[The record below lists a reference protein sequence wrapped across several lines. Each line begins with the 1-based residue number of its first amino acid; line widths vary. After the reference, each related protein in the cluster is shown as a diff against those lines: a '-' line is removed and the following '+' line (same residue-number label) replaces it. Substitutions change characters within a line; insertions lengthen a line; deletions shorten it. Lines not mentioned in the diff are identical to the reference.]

1 MLKKGAKKMKK
12 LKWGILGP
20 GNIAR
25 DFAQALNRVNGEV
38 YAVASRS
45 KERAEKFAKE
55 NNVKKAYGSYD
66 EIIKDEDIDVV
77 YIATPHSN
85 HYEYIIKS
93 LNNNKHVL
101 CEKAITVNQKELEEA
116 LKIARKKN
124 LVLEEAMTLFHMPL
138 YEKVIK
144 KINNEDLGKVNM
156 VQVSFG
162 SFKEYDENNRFF
174 NLDLA
179 GGALLDIGTYA
190 LSFARYFLSSMP
202 EEILSTVKK
211 SSTGVDEQSGI
222 ILKTKEE
229 EMAVISLAFR
239 SKMPKRGIVS
249 CDNGF
254 ITIDNFPRAN
264 KATINYLDGTVE
276 GIECGEEEKAL
287 DYEVSFM
294 ESRINE
300 NKDSKSIEL
309 TYDVTKIMNKL
320 RKDWEIIYPFEK

>member
-1 MLKKGAKKMKK
+1 MKK

-38 YAVASRS
+38 YAVASRN
-45 KERAEKFAKE
+45 KERAEKFARE

-66 EIIKDEDIDVV
+66 EIIKDKDIDVV

-101 CEKAITVNQKELEEA
+101 CEKAITVNERELEEA
-116 LKIARKKN
+116 LKIAREKN

-144 KINNEDLGKVNM
+144 KINKEDLGKVNM

-211 SSTGVDEQSGI
+211 AKTGVDEESGI
-222 ILKTKEE
+222 ILKTKEDE
-229 EMAVISLAFR
+229 IATISLAFR

-264 KATINYLDGTVE
+264 KATINYLDGAVE
-276 GIECGEEEKAL
+276 VIECGEEEKAL
-287 DYEVSFM
+287 DYEVIFM
-294 ESRINE
+294 EEKINE
-300 NKDSKSIEL
+300 NKESNSIEL
-309 TYDVTKIMNKL
+309 TYDVIKIMNKV
-320 RKDWEIIYPFEK
+320 RKDWGILYPFEK

>member
-1 MLKKGAKKMKK
+1 MKK

-38 YAVASRS
+38 YAVASRN
-45 KERAEKFAKE
+45 KERAEKFARE

-66 EIIKDEDIDVV
+66 EIIKDKDIDVV

-101 CEKAITVNQKELEEA
+101 CEKAITVNERELEEA
-116 LKIARKKN
+116 LKIAREKN

-144 KINNEDLGKVNM
+144 KINKEDLGKVNM

-211 SSTGVDEQSGI
+211 AKTGVDEQSGI
-222 ILKTKEE
+222 ILKTKEDE
-229 EMAVISLAFR
+229 IATISLAFR

-276 GIECGEEEKAL
+276 VIECGEEEKAL
-287 DYEVSFM
+287 DYEVIFM
-294 ESRINE
+294 EEKIKE
-300 NKDSKSIEL
+300 NKESNSIEL
-309 TYDVTKIMNKL
+309 TYDVTKIMNKV
-320 RKDWEIIYPFEK
+320 RKDWGIVYPFEK

>member
-1 MLKKGAKKMKK
+1 MKK

-25 DFAQALNRVNGEV
+25 DFAKALNRVNGEV
-38 YAVASRS
+38 YAVASRN
-45 KERAEKFAKE
+45 KERAEKFASE

-66 EIIKDEDIDVV
+66 EMINDEEIDVI

-85 HYEYIIKS
+85 HYEYMIKS

-101 CEKAITVNQKELEEA
+101 CEKAITVNKKELDEA
-116 LKIARKKN
+116 LKIAEEKN

-138 YEKVIK
+138 YEKVLDKIK
-144 KINNEDLGKVNM
+144 NGELGKVNM
-156 VQVSFG
+156 IQVSFG

-174 NLDLA
+174 NIDLA

-202 EEILSTVKK
+202 TEILTTVKK
-211 SSTGVDEQSGI
+211 ANTGVDEQSGI
-222 ILKTKEE
+222 ILKTKED

-254 ITIDNFPRAN
+254 VTIDDFPRAN
-264 KATINYLDGTVE
+264 KATINYLDGKVE
-276 GIECGEEEKAL
+276 VIEEGNTENAL
-287 DYEVSFM
+287 DYEILFM
-294 ESRINE
+294 ENRIKE
-300 NKDSKSIEL
+300 MKDSKSINL
-309 TYDVTKIMNKL
+309 TYDVTNIMNNV
-320 RKDWEIIYPFEK
+320 REQWGIFYPFEK

>member
-1 MLKKGAKKMKK
+1 MKK

-38 YAVASRS
+38 YAVASRN
-45 KERAEKFAKE
+45 KERAEKFARE

-66 EIIKDEDIDVV
+66 EIIKDKDIDVV

-101 CEKAITVNQKELEEA
+101 CEKAITVNERELEEA
-116 LKIARKKN
+116 LKIAREKN

-211 SSTGVDEQSGI
+211 AKTGVDEESGI
-222 ILKTKEE
+222 ILKTKEDE
-229 EMAVISLAFR
+229 IANISLAFR

-264 KATINYLDGTVE
+264 KATINYLDGAVE
-276 GIECGEEEKAL
+276 VIECGEEEKAL
-287 DYEVSFM
+287 DYEVIFM
-294 ESRINE
+294 EERIKE
-300 NKDSKSIEL
+300 NKESNSIEL
-309 TYDVTKIMNKL
+309 TYDVTKIMNKV
-320 RKDWEIIYPFEK
+320 RKDWGIVYPFEK

>member
-1 MLKKGAKKMKK
+1 MKK

-20 GNIAR
+20 GSIAR

-38 YAVASRS
+38 YAVASRN
-45 KERAEKFAKE
+45 KERAEKFARE

-66 EIIKDEDIDVV
+66 EIIKDKDIDVV

-101 CEKAITVNQKELEEA
+101 CEKAITVNERELEEA
-116 LKIARKKN
+116 LKIAREKN

-144 KINNEDLGKVNM
+144 KISKEDLGKVNM

-211 SSTGVDEQSGI
+211 AKTGVDEESGI
-222 ILKTKEE
+222 ILKTKEDE
-229 EMAVISLAFR
+229 IATISLAFR

-264 KATINYLDGTVE
+264 KATINYLDGKVE
-276 GIECGEEEKAL
+276 VIECGEEEKAL
-287 DYEVSFM
+287 DYEVIFM
-294 ESRINE
+294 EEKINE
-300 NKDSKSIEL
+300 NKESNSIDL
-309 TYDVTKIMNKL
+309 TYDVTKIMNKV
-320 RKDWEIIYPFEK
+320 RKDWGILYPFEK

>member
-1 MLKKGAKKMKK
+1 MKK

-20 GNIAR
+20 GSIAR

-38 YAVASRS
+38 YAVASRN
-45 KERAEKFAKE
+45 KERAEKFARE

-66 EIIKDEDIDVV
+66 EIIKDKDIDVV

-101 CEKAITVNQKELEEA
+101 CEKAITVNERELEEA
-116 LKIARKKN
+116 LKIAREKN

-144 KINNEDLGKVNM
+144 KINKEDLGKVNM

-202 EEILSTVKK
+202 DEILSTVKK
-211 SSTGVDEQSGI
+211 AKTGVDEESGI
-222 ILKTKEE
+222 ILKTKEDE
-229 EMAVISLAFR
+229 IATISLAFR

-264 KATINYLDGTVE
+264 KATINYLDGAVE
-276 GIECGEEEKAL
+276 VIECGEEEKAL
-287 DYEVSFM
+287 DYEVIFM
-294 ESRINE
+294 EERIKE
-300 NKDSKSIEL
+300 NKESNSIDL
-309 TYDVTKIMNKL
+309 TYDVTKIMNKV
-320 RKDWEIIYPFEK
+320 RKDWGIVYPFEK

>member
-1 MLKKGAKKMKK
+1 MKK

-38 YAVASRS
+38 YAVASRN
-45 KERAEKFAKE
+45 KERAEKFARE

-66 EIIKDEDIDVV
+66 EIIKDKDIDVV

-101 CEKAITVNQKELEEA
+101 CEKAITVNERELEEV
-116 LKIARKKN
+116 LKIARENN

-144 KINNEDLGKVNM
+144 KINKEDLGKVNM

-211 SSTGVDEQSGI
+211 AKTGVDEESGI
-222 ILKTKEE
+222 ILKTKEDE
-229 EMAVISLAFR
+229 IATISLAFR

-264 KATINYLDGTVE
+264 KATINYLDGAVE
-276 GIECGEEEKAL
+276 VIECGEEEKAL
-287 DYEVSFM
+287 DYEVIFM
-294 ESRINE
+294 EERIKE
-300 NKDSKSIEL
+300 NKESNSIDL
-309 TYDVTKIMNKL
+309 TYDVTKIMNKV
-320 RKDWEIIYPFEK
+320 RKDWGIVYPFEK

>member
-1 MLKKGAKKMKK
+1 MKK

-38 YAVASRS
+38 YAVASRN
-45 KERAEKFAKE
+45 KERAEKFARE

-66 EIIKDEDIDVV
+66 EIIKDKDIDVV

-101 CEKAITVNQKELEEA
+101 CEKAITVNEKELEEA
-116 LKIARKKN
+116 LKIAREKN

-144 KINNEDLGKVNM
+144 KINKEDLGKVNM

-174 NLDLA
+174 NLYLA

-211 SSTGVDEQSGI
+211 AKTGVDEQSGI
-222 ILKTKEE
+222 ILKTKEDE
-229 EMAVISLAFR
+229 IATISLALR

-264 KATINYLDGTVE
+264 KATINYLDGKVE
-276 GIECGEEEKAL
+276 VIECGEEEKAL

-300 NKDSKSIEL
+300 NKESNSLEL
-309 TYDVTKIMNKL
+309 TYDVTKIMNKV
-320 RKDWEIIYPFEK
+320 RKDWGIVYPFEK

>member
-1 MLKKGAKKMKK
+1 MKK

-25 DFAQALNRVNGEV
+25 DFSQALNRVNGEV
-38 YAVASRS
+38 YAVASRN
-45 KERAEKFAKE
+45 KERAEKFARE

-66 EIIKDEDIDVV
+66 EIIKDKDIDVV

-101 CEKAITVNQKELEEA
+101 CEKAITVNERELEEA
-116 LKIARKKN
+116 LKIAREKN

-144 KINNEDLGKVNM
+144 KINKEDLGKVNM

-211 SSTGVDEQSGI
+211 AKTGVDEESGI
-222 ILKTKEE
+222 ILKTKEDE
-229 EMAVISLAFR
+229 IATISLAFR

-264 KATINYLDGTVE
+264 KATINYLDGAVE
-276 GIECGEEEKAL
+276 VIECGEEEKAL
-287 DYEVSFM
+287 DYEVIFM
-294 ESRINE
+294 EERIKE
-300 NKDSKSIEL
+300 NKESNSIDL
-309 TYDVTKIMNKL
+309 TYDVTKIMNKV
-320 RKDWEIIYPFEK
+320 RKDWGIVYPFEK

>member
-1 MLKKGAKKMKK
+1 MKK

-38 YAVASRS
+38 YAVASRN
-45 KERAEKFAKE
+45 KERAEKFARE

-66 EIIKDEDIDVV
+66 EIIKDKDIDVV

-101 CEKAITVNQKELEEA
+101 CEKAITVNERELEEA
-116 LKIARKKN
+116 LKIAREKN

-144 KINNEDLGKVNM
+144 KINKEDLGKVNM

-211 SSTGVDEQSGI
+211 AKTGVDEESGI
-222 ILKTKEE
+222 ILKTKEDE
-229 EMAVISLAFR
+229 IATISLAFR

-276 GIECGEEEKAL
+276 VIECGEEEKAL
-287 DYEVSFM
+287 DYEVIFM
-294 ESRINE
+294 EEKINE
-300 NKDSKSIEL
+300 NKESNSIDL
-309 TYDVTKIMNKL
+309 TYDVTKIMNKV
-320 RKDWEIIYPFEK
+320 RKDWGILYPFEK

>member
-1 MLKKGAKKMKK
+1 MKK

-38 YAVASRS
+38 YAVASRN
-45 KERAEKFAKE
+45 KERAEKFARE

-66 EIIKDEDIDVV
+66 EIIKDENIDVV

-101 CEKAITVNQKELEEA
+101 CEKAITVNEKELEEA
-116 LKIARKKN
+116 LKIAREKN

-211 SSTGVDEQSGI
+211 AKTGVDEESGI
-222 ILKTKEE
+222 ILKTKEDE
-229 EMAVISLAFR
+229 IATISLAFR

-264 KATINYLDGTVE
+264 KATINYLDGAVE
-276 GIECGEEEKAL
+276 VIECGEEEKAL
-287 DYEVSFM
+287 DYEVIFM
-294 ESRINE
+294 EERIKE
-300 NKDSKSIEL
+300 NKESNSIEL
-309 TYDVTKIMNKL
+309 TYDVTKIMNKV
-320 RKDWEIIYPFEK
+320 RKDWGIVYPFEK

>member
-1 MLKKGAKKMKK
+1 MKK

-38 YAVASRS
+38 YAVASRN
-45 KERAEKFAKE
+45 KERSEKFARE

-66 EIIKDEDIDVV
+66 EIIKDENIDVV

-101 CEKAITVNQKELEEA
+101 CEKAITVNERELEEA
-116 LKIARKKN
+116 LKIARENN

-144 KINNEDLGKVNM
+144 KINKEDLGKVNM

-211 SSTGVDEQSGI
+211 AKTGVDEESGI
-222 ILKTKEE
+222 ILKTKEDE
-229 EMAVISLAFR
+229 IATISLAFR

-264 KATINYLDGTVE
+264 KATINYLDGAVE
-276 GIECGEEEKAL
+276 VIECGEEEKAL
-287 DYEVSFM
+287 DYEVIFM
-294 ESRINE
+294 EEKINE
-300 NKDSKSIEL
+300 NKESNSIDL
-309 TYDVTKIMNKL
+309 TYDVTKIMNKV
-320 RKDWEIIYPFEK
+320 RKDWGILYPFEK

>member
-1 MLKKGAKKMKK
+1 MKK

-38 YAVASRS
+38 YAVASRN
-45 KERAEKFAKE
+45 KERAEKFARE

-66 EIIKDEDIDVV
+66 EIIKDKDIDVV

-101 CEKAITVNQKELEEA
+101 CEKAITVNERELEEA
-116 LKIARKKN
+116 LKIAREKN

-144 KINNEDLGKVNM
+144 KINKEDLGKVNM

-211 SSTGVDEQSGI
+211 AKTGVDEESGI
-222 ILKTKEE
+222 ILKTKEDE
-229 EMAVISLAFR
+229 IATISLAFR

-264 KATINYLDGTVE
+264 KATINYLDGKVE
-276 GIECGEEEKAL
+276 VIECGEEEKAL
-287 DYEVSFM
+287 DYEVIFM
-294 ESRINE
+294 EERINE
-300 NKDSKSIEL
+300 NKESNSIDL
-309 TYDVTKIMNKL
+309 TYDVTKIMNKV
-320 RKDWEIIYPFEK
+320 RKDWGIVYPFEK

>member
-1 MLKKGAKKMKK
+1 MKK

-20 GNIAR
+20 GSIAR

-38 YAVASRS
+38 YAVASRN
-45 KERAEKFAKE
+45 KERAEKFAIE

-66 EIIKDEDIDVV
+66 EIIKDENIDVV

-101 CEKAITVNQKELEEA
+101 CEKAITVNEKELEEA
-116 LKIARKKN
+116 LKIAREKN

-144 KINNEDLGKVNM
+144 KINKEDLGKVNM

-211 SSTGVDEQSGI
+211 AKTGVDEKSGI
-222 ILKTKEE
+222 ILKTKEDE
-229 EMAVISLAFR
+229 IATISLAFR

-264 KATINYLDGTVE
+264 KATINYLDGKVE
-276 GIECGEEEKAL
+276 VIECGEEEKAL
-287 DYEVSFM
+287 DYEVIFM
-294 ESRINE
+294 EEKINE
-300 NKDSKSIEL
+300 NKESNSLDL
-309 TYDVTKIMNKL
+309 TYDVTKIMNKV
-320 RKDWEIIYPFEK
+320 RKDWGILYPFEK

>member
-1 MLKKGAKKMKK
+1 MKK

-38 YAVASRS
+38 YAVASRN
-45 KERAEKFAKE
+45 KERAEQFARE

-66 EIIKDEDIDVV
+66 EIIKDKDIDVV

-101 CEKAITVNQKELEEA
+101 CEKAITVNEKELEEA
-116 LKIARKKN
+116 LKIAREKN

-144 KINNEDLGKVNM
+144 KINKEDLGKVNM

-211 SSTGVDEQSGI
+211 AKTGVDEQSGI
-222 ILKTKEE
+222 ILKTKEYE
-229 EMAVISLAFR
+229 IATISLAFR

-276 GIECGEEEKAL
+276 VIECGEEEKAL
-287 DYEVSFM
+287 DYEVIFM
-294 ESRINE
+294 EEKINE
-300 NKDSKSIEL
+300 NKESNSLEL
-309 TYDVTKIMNKL
+309 TYDVTKIMNKV
-320 RKDWEIIYPFEK
+320 RKDWGIVYPFEK

>member
-1 MLKKGAKKMKK
+1 MKK

-20 GNIAR
+20 GSIAR

-38 YAVASRS
+38 YAVASRN
-45 KERAEKFAKE
+45 KERAEKFARE

-66 EIIKDEDIDVV
+66 EIIKDKDIDVV
-77 YIATPHSN
+77 YISTPHSN

-101 CEKAITVNQKELEEA
+101 CEKAITVNEKELEEA
-116 LKIARKKN
+116 LKIAREKN

-144 KINNEDLGKVNM
+144 KINKEDLGNVNM

-211 SSTGVDEQSGI
+211 AKTGVDEESGI
-222 ILKTKEE
+222 ILKTKEDE
-229 EMAVISLAFR
+229 IATISLAFR

-264 KATINYLDGTVE
+264 KATINYLDGKVE
-276 GIECGEEEKAL
+276 VIECGEEEKAL
-287 DYEVSFM
+287 DYEVIFM
-294 ESRINE
+294 EEKINK
-300 NKDSKSIEL
+300 NKESNSLDL
-309 TYDVTKIMNKL
+309 TYDVTKIMNKV
-320 RKDWEIIYPFEK
+320 RKDWGILYPFEK

>member
-1 MLKKGAKKMKK
+1 MKK
-12 LKWGILGP
+12 LKWGIFGP

-38 YAVASRS
+38 YAVASRN
-45 KERAEKFAKE
+45 KERAEKFARE

-66 EIIKDEDIDVV
+66 EIIKDKDIDVV

-101 CEKAITVNQKELEEA
+101 CEKAITVNERELEEA
-116 LKIARKKN
+116 LKIARENN

-144 KINNEDLGKVNM
+144 KINNEDLGKVNI

-162 SFKEYDENNRFF
+162 SLKEYDENNRFF

-211 SSTGVDEQSGI
+211 AKTGVDEESGI
-222 ILKTKEE
+222 ILKTKEDE
-229 EMAVISLAFR
+229 IATISLAFR

-264 KATINYLDGTVE
+264 KATINYLDGAVE
-276 GIECGEEEKAL
+276 VIECGEEEKAL
-287 DYEVSFM
+287 DYEVIFM
-294 ESRINE
+294 EERIKE
-300 NKDSKSIEL
+300 NKESNSIDL
-309 TYDVTKIMNKL
+309 TYDVTKIMNKV
-320 RKDWEIIYPFEK
+320 RKDWGIVYPFEK

>member
-1 MLKKGAKKMKK
+1 MKK

-25 DFAQALNRVNGEV
+25 DFSQALNRVNGEV
-38 YAVASRS
+38 YAVASRN
-45 KERAEKFAKE
+45 KERAEKFARE

-66 EIIKDEDIDVV
+66 EIIKDKDIDVV

-101 CEKAITVNQKELEEA
+101 CEKAITVNERELEEA
-116 LKIARKKN
+116 LKIAREKN
-124 LVLEEAMTLFHMPL
+124 LVLEEAMTLFHMPI

-144 KINNEDLGKVNM
+144 KINKEDLGKVNM

-211 SSTGVDEQSGI
+211 AKTGVDEESGI
-222 ILKTKEE
+222 ILKTKEDE
-229 EMAVISLAFR
+229 IATISLAFR

-264 KATINYLDGTVE
+264 KATINYLDGKVE
-276 GIECGEEEKAL
+276 VIECGEEEKAL
-287 DYEVSFM
+287 DYEVIFM
-294 ESRINE
+294 EEKINE
-300 NKDSKSIEL
+300 NKESNSLDL
-309 TYDVTKIMNKL
+309 TYDVTKIMNKV
-320 RKDWEIIYPFEK
+320 RKDWGILYPFEK

>member
-1 MLKKGAKKMKK
+1 MKK

-38 YAVASRS
+38 YAVASRN
-45 KERAEKFAKE
+45 KERAEKFARE

-66 EIIKDEDIDVV
+66 EIIKDKDIDVV

-101 CEKAITVNQKELEEA
+101 CEKAITVNEKELEEA
-116 LKIARKKN
+116 LKIAREKN

-144 KINNEDLGKVNM
+144 KINKEDLGKVNM

-202 EEILSTVKK
+202 DEILSTVKK
-211 SSTGVDEQSGI
+211 AKTGVDEQSGI
-222 ILKTKEE
+222 ILKTKEYE
-229 EMAVISLAFR
+229 IATISIAFR

-276 GIECGEEEKAL
+276 VIECGEEEKAL

-300 NKDSKSIEL
+300 NKESNSLEL
-309 TYDVTKIMNKL
+309 TYDVTKIMNKV
-320 RKDWEIIYPFEK
+320 RKDWGIVYPFEK

>member
-1 MLKKGAKKMKK
+1 MKK

-20 GNIAR
+20 GSIAR

-38 YAVASRS
+38 YAVASRN
-45 KERAEKFAKE
+45 KERAEKFARE

-66 EIIKDEDIDVV
+66 EIIKDKDIDVV

-101 CEKAITVNQKELEEA
+101 CEKAITVNERELEEA
-116 LKIARKKN
+116 LKIAREKN

-144 KINNEDLGKVNM
+144 KINKEDLGKVNM

-162 SFKEYDENNRFF
+162 SFKEYNENNRFF

-211 SSTGVDEQSGI
+211 AKTGVDEESGI
-222 ILKTKEE
+222 ILKTKEDE
-229 EMAVISLAFR
+229 IATISLAFR

-264 KATINYLDGTVE
+264 KATINYLDGKVE
-276 GIECGEEEKAL
+276 VIECGEEEKAL
-287 DYEVSFM
+287 DYEVIFM
-294 ESRINE
+294 EEKINE
-300 NKDSKSIEL
+300 NKESNSIDL
-309 TYDVTKIMNKL
+309 TYDVTKIMNKV
-320 RKDWEIIYPFEK
+320 RKDWGIVYPFEK

>member
-1 MLKKGAKKMKK
+1 MKK

-20 GNIAR
+20 GSIAR

-38 YAVASRS
+38 YAVASRN
-45 KERAEKFAKE
+45 KERAEKFARE

-66 EIIKDEDIDVV
+66 EIIKDKDIDVV

-101 CEKAITVNQKELEEA
+101 CEKAITVNEKELEEA
-116 LKIARKKN
+116 LKIAREKN

-144 KINNEDLGKVNM
+144 KISKEDLGKVNM

-211 SSTGVDEQSGI
+211 AKTGVDEESGI
-222 ILKTKEE
+222 ILKTREDE
-229 EMAVISLAFR
+229 IATISLAFR

-264 KATINYLDGTVE
+264 KATINYLDGKVE
-276 GIECGEEEKAL
+276 VIECGEEEKAL
-287 DYEVSFM
+287 DYEVIFM
-294 ESRINE
+294 EEKINE
-300 NKDSKSIEL
+300 NKESNSLDL
-309 TYDVTKIMNKL
+309 TYDVTKIMNKV
-320 RKDWEIIYPFEK
+320 RKDWGILYPFEK

>member
-1 MLKKGAKKMKK
+1 MKK

-38 YAVASRS
+38 YAVASRN
-45 KERAEKFAKE
+45 KERAEKFARE

-66 EIIKDEDIDVV
+66 EIIKDKDIDVV

-101 CEKAITVNQKELEEA
+101 CEKAITVNEKELEEA
-116 LKIARKKN
+116 LKIAREKN

-144 KINNEDLGKVNM
+144 KINKKDLGKVNM

-211 SSTGVDEQSGI
+211 AKTGVDEESGI
-222 ILKTKEE
+222 ILKTKEDE
-229 EMAVISLAFR
+229 IATISLAFR

-264 KATINYLDGTVE
+264 KATINYLDGKVE
-276 GIECGEEEKAL
+276 VIECGEEEKAL
-287 DYEVSFM
+287 DYEVIFM
-294 ESRINE
+294 EERIKE
-300 NKDSKSIEL
+300 NKESNSIDL
-309 TYDVTKIMNKL
+309 TYDVTKIMNKV
-320 RKDWEIIYPFEK
+320 RKDWGILYPFEK

>member
-1 MLKKGAKKMKK
+1 MKK

-20 GNIAR
+20 GSIAR

-38 YAVASRS
+38 YAVASRN
-45 KERAEKFAKE
+45 KERAEKFARE

-66 EIIKDEDIDVV
+66 EIIKDENIDVV

-101 CEKAITVNQKELEEA
+101 CEKAITVNEKELEEA
-116 LKIARKKN
+116 LKIARENN

-211 SSTGVDEQSGI
+211 AKTGVDEESGI
-222 ILKTKEE
+222 ILKTKEDE
-229 EMAVISLAFR
+229 IATISLAFR

-264 KATINYLDGTVE
+264 KATINYLDGAVE
-276 GIECGEEEKAL
+276 VIECGEEEKAL
-287 DYEVSFM
+287 DYEVIFM
-294 ESRINE
+294 EEKINE
-300 NKDSKSIEL
+300 NKESNSIEL
-309 TYDVTKIMNKL
+309 TYDVTKIMNKV
-320 RKDWEIIYPFEK
+320 RKDWGIVYPFEK

>member
-1 MLKKGAKKMKK
+1 MKK

-38 YAVASRS
+38 YAVASRN
-45 KERAEKFAKE
+45 KERAEKFARE

-66 EIIKDEDIDVV
+66 EIIKDKDIDVV

-101 CEKAITVNQKELEEA
+101 CEKAITVNERELEEA
-116 LKIARKKN
+116 LKIAREKN

-144 KINNEDLGKVNM
+144 KINKKDLGKVNM

-211 SSTGVDEQSGI
+211 AKTGVDEESGI
-222 ILKTKEE
+222 ILKTKEDE
-229 EMAVISLAFR
+229 IATISLAFR

-264 KATINYLDGTVE
+264 KATINYLDGAVE
-276 GIECGEEEKAL
+276 VIECGEEEKAL
-287 DYEVSFM
+287 DYEVIFM
-294 ESRINE
+294 EERIKE
-300 NKDSKSIEL
+300 NKESNSIEL
-309 TYDVTKIMNKL
+309 TYDVTKIMNKV
-320 RKDWEIIYPFEK
+320 RKDWGIDYPFEK

>member
-1 MLKKGAKKMKK
+1 MKK

-25 DFAQALNRVNGEV
+25 DFAQALNRVNGEI
-38 YAVASRS
+38 YAVASRN
-45 KERAEKFAKE
+45 KERAEKFARE

-66 EIIKDEDIDVV
+66 EIIKDKDIDVV

-101 CEKAITVNQKELEEA
+101 CEKAITVNERELEEA
-116 LKIARKKN
+116 LKIAREKN

-144 KINNEDLGKVNM
+144 KINKEDLGKVNM

-202 EEILSTVKK
+202 DEILSTVKK
-211 SSTGVDEQSGI
+211 AKTGVDEKSGI
-222 ILKTKEE
+222 ILKTKEDE
-229 EMAVISLAFR
+229 IATISLAFR

-264 KATINYLDGTVE
+264 KATINYLDGKVE
-276 GIECGEEEKAL
+276 VIECGEEEKAL
-287 DYEVSFM
+287 DYEVIFM
-294 ESRINE
+294 EERIKE
-300 NKDSKSIEL
+300 NKESNSLEL
-309 TYDVTKIMNKL
+309 TYDVTKIMNKV
-320 RKDWEIIYPFEK
+320 RKDWGIFYPFENN

>member
-1 MLKKGAKKMKK
+1 MKK

-38 YAVASRS
+38 YAVASRN
-45 KERAEKFAKE
+45 KERAEKFARE

-66 EIIKDEDIDVV
+66 EIIKDKDIDVV

-101 CEKAITVNQKELEEA
+101 CEKAITVNERELEEA
-116 LKIARKKN
+116 LKIAREKN

-211 SSTGVDEQSGI
+211 AKTGVDEQSGI

-229 EMAVISLAFR
+229 EIATISLAFR

-276 GIECGEEEKAL
+276 VIECGEEEKAL

-294 ESRINE
+294 EEKINE
-300 NKDSKSIEL
+300 NKESNSIEL
-309 TYDVTKIMNKL
+309 TYDVTKIMNKV
-320 RKDWEIIYPFEK
+320 RKDWGIIYPFEK

>member
-1 MLKKGAKKMKK
+1 MKK

-38 YAVASRS
+38 YAVASRN
-45 KERAEKFAKE
+45 KERAEKFARE

-66 EIIKDEDIDVV
+66 EIIKDENIDVV

-85 HYEYIIKS
+85 HYDYIIKS

-101 CEKAITVNQKELEEA
+101 CEKAITVNERELEEA
-116 LKIARKKN
+116 LKIAREKN

-211 SSTGVDEQSGI
+211 AKTGVDEQSGI

-229 EMAVISLAFR
+229 EIATISLAFR

-276 GIECGEEEKAL
+276 VIECGEEEKAL

-294 ESRINE
+294 EEKINE
-300 NKDSKSIEL
+300 NKESNSIEL
-309 TYDVTKIMNKL
+309 TYDVTKIMNKV
-320 RKDWEIIYPFEK
+320 RKDWGIIYPFEK

>member
-1 MLKKGAKKMKK
+1 MKK

-20 GNIAR
+20 GSIAR

-38 YAVASRS
+38 YAVASRN
-45 KERAEKFAKE
+45 KERAEKFARE

-66 EIIKDEDIDVV
+66 EIIKDKDIDVV

-101 CEKAITVNQKELEEA
+101 CEKAITVNERELEEA
-116 LKIARKKN
+116 LKIAREKN

-144 KINNEDLGKVNM
+144 KINKEDLGKVNM

-190 LSFARYFLSSMP
+190 LSFVRYFLSSMP

-211 SSTGVDEQSGI
+211 AKTGVDEESGI
-222 ILKTKEE
+222 ILKTKEDE
-229 EMAVISLAFR
+229 IATISLAFR

-276 GIECGEEEKAL
+276 VIECGEEEKAL
-287 DYEVSFM
+287 DYEVIFM
-294 ESRINE
+294 EERIKE
-300 NKDSKSIEL
+300 NKESNSIDL
-309 TYDVTKIMNKL
+309 TYDVTKIMNKV
-320 RKDWEIIYPFEK
+320 RKDWGIVYPFEK

>member
-1 MLKKGAKKMKK
+1 MKK

-38 YAVASRS
+38 YAVASRN
-45 KERAEKFAKE
+45 KERAEKFARE

-66 EIIKDEDIDVV
+66 EIIKDKDIDVV

-101 CEKAITVNQKELEEA
+101 CEKAITVNERELEEV
-116 LKIARKKN
+116 LKIARENN

-144 KINNEDLGKVNM
+144 KINKEDLGKVNM

-211 SSTGVDEQSGI
+211 AKTGVDEESGI
-222 ILKTKEE
+222 ILKTKEDE
-229 EMAVISLAFR
+229 IATISLAFR

-264 KATINYLDGTVE
+264 KATINYLDGAVE
-276 GIECGEEEKAL
+276 VIECGKEEKAL
-287 DYEVSFM
+287 DYEVIFM
-294 ESRINE
+294 EEKINE
-300 NKDSKSIEL
+300 NKESNSIEL
-309 TYDVTKIMNKL
+309 TYDVTKIMNKV
-320 RKDWEIIYPFEK
+320 RKDWGIVYPFEK

>member
-1 MLKKGAKKMKK
+1 MKK

-38 YAVASRS
+38 YAVASRN
-45 KERAEKFAKE
+45 KERAEKFARE

-66 EIIKDEDIDVV
+66 EIIKDKDIDVV

-101 CEKAITVNQKELEEA
+101 CEKAITVNERELEEA
-116 LKIARKKN
+116 LKIAREKN

-144 KINNEDLGKVNM
+144 KINKEDLGKVNM

-211 SSTGVDEQSGI
+211 AKTGVDEESGI
-222 ILKTKEE
+222 ILKTKEDE
-229 EMAVISLAFR
+229 IATISLAFR

-276 GIECGEEEKAL
+276 VIECGEEEKAL
-287 DYEVSFM
+287 DYEVIFM
-294 ESRINE
+294 EEKINE
-300 NKDSKSIEL
+300 NKESNSIEL
-309 TYDVTKIMNKL
+309 TYDVIKIMNKV
-320 RKDWEIIYPFEK
+320 RKDWGIVYPFEK

>member
-1 MLKKGAKKMKK
+1 MKK

-20 GNIAR
+20 GSIAR

-38 YAVASRS
+38 YAVASRN
-45 KERAEKFAKE
+45 KERAEKFARE

-66 EIIKDEDIDVV
+66 EIIKDKDIDVV

-101 CEKAITVNQKELEEA
+101 CEKAITVNERELEEA
-116 LKIARKKN
+116 LKIAREKN

-144 KINNEDLGKVNM
+144 KINKGDLGKVNM

-211 SSTGVDEQSGI
+211 AKTGVDEESGI
-222 ILKTKEE
+222 ILKTKEDE
-229 EMAVISLAFR
+229 IATISLAFR

-264 KATINYLDGTVE
+264 KATINYLDGKVE
-276 GIECGEEEKAL
+276 VIECGEEEKAL
-287 DYEVSFM
+287 DYEVIFM
-294 ESRINE
+294 EEKINE
-300 NKDSKSIEL
+300 NKESNSLDL
-309 TYDVTKIMNKL
+309 TYDVTKIMNKV
-320 RKDWEIIYPFEK
+320 RKDWGILYPFEK

>member
-1 MLKKGAKKMKK
+1 MKK

-38 YAVASRS
+38 YAVASRN
-45 KERAEKFAKE
+45 KERAEKFARE

-66 EIIKDEDIDVV
+66 EIIKDKDIDVV

-101 CEKAITVNQKELEEA
+101 CEKAITVNERELEEA
-116 LKIARKKN
+116 LKIAREKN

-144 KINNEDLGKVNM
+144 KINKEDLGKVNM

-211 SSTGVDEQSGI
+211 AKTGVDEESGI
-222 ILKTKEE
+222 ILKTKEDE
-229 EMAVISLAFR
+229 IATISLAFR

-276 GIECGEEEKAL
+276 VIECGEEEKAL
-287 DYEVSFM
+287 DYEVIFM
-294 ESRINE
+294 EEKINE
-300 NKDSKSIEL
+300 NKESNSIEL
-309 TYDVTKIMNKL
+309 TYDVIKIMNKV
-320 RKDWEIIYPFEK
+320 RKDWGILYPFEK

>member
-1 MLKKGAKKMKK
+1 MKK

-38 YAVASRS
+38 YAVASRN
-45 KERAEKFAKE
+45 KERAEKFARE

-66 EIIKDEDIDVV
+66 EIIKDENIDVV

-101 CEKAITVNQKELEEA
+101 CEKAITVNERELEEA
-116 LKIARKKN
+116 LKIAREKN

-144 KINNEDLGKVNM
+144 KVNNEDLGKVNM

-211 SSTGVDEQSGI
+211 AKTGVDEQSGI

-229 EMAVISLAFR
+229 EIATISLAFR

-276 GIECGEEEKAL
+276 VIECGEEEKAL

-294 ESRINE
+294 EEKINE
-300 NKDSKSIEL
+300 NKESNSIDL
-309 TYDVTKIMNKL
+309 TYDVTKIMNKV
-320 RKDWEIIYPFEK
+320 RKDLGILYPFEK

>member
-1 MLKKGAKKMKK
+1 MKK

-38 YAVASRS
+38 YAVASRN
-45 KERAEKFAKE
+45 KERAEKFARE

-66 EIIKDEDIDVV
+66 EIIKDKDIDVV

-101 CEKAITVNQKELEEA
+101 CEKAITVNERELEEA
-116 LKIARKKN
+116 LKIAREKN

-144 KINNEDLGKVNM
+144 KINKEDLGKVNM

-211 SSTGVDEQSGI
+211 AKTGVDEKSGI
-222 ILKTKEE
+222 ILKTKEDE
-229 EMAVISLAFR
+229 IATISLAFR

-264 KATINYLDGTVE
+264 KATINYLDGAVE
-276 GIECGEEEKAL
+276 VIECGEEEKAL
-287 DYEVSFM
+287 DYEVIFM
-294 ESRINE
+294 EERIKE
-300 NKDSKSIEL
+300 NKESNSLEL
-309 TYDVTKIMNKL
+309 TYDVTKIMNKV
-320 RKDWEIIYPFEK
+320 RKDWGIFYPFENN

>member
-1 MLKKGAKKMKK
+1 MKK

-38 YAVASRS
+38 YAVASRN
-45 KERAEKFAKE
+45 KERAEKFARE

-66 EIIKDEDIDVV
+66 EIIKDKDIDVV

-101 CEKAITVNQKELEEA
+101 CEKAITVNERELEEA
-116 LKIARKKN
+116 LKIAREKN

-211 SSTGVDEQSGI
+211 AKTGVDEESGI
-222 ILKTKEE
+222 ILKTKEDE
-229 EMAVISLAFR
+229 IATISLAFR

-264 KATINYLDGTVE
+264 KATINYLDGAVE
-276 GIECGEEEKAL
+276 VIECGEEEKAL
-287 DYEVSFM
+287 DYEVIFM
-294 ESRINE
+294 EERIKE
-300 NKDSKSIEL
+300 NKESNSIEL
-309 TYDVTKIMNKL
+309 TYDVTKIMNKV
-320 RKDWEIIYPFEK
+320 RKDWGILYPFEK

>member
-1 MLKKGAKKMKK
+1 MKK

-38 YAVASRS
+38 YAVASRN
-45 KERAEKFAKE
+45 KERAEKFARE

-66 EIIKDEDIDVV
+66 EIIKDENIDVV

-101 CEKAITVNQKELEEA
+101 CEKAITVNERELEEA
-116 LKIARKKN
+116 LKIAREKN

-211 SSTGVDEQSGI
+211 AKTGVDEESGI
-222 ILKTKEE
+222 ILKTKEDE
-229 EMAVISLAFR
+229 IATISLAFR

-264 KATINYLDGTVE
+264 KATINYLDGAVE
-276 GIECGEEEKAL
+276 VIECGEEEKAL
-287 DYEVSFM
+287 DYEVIFM
-294 ESRINE
+294 EERIKE
-300 NKDSKSIEL
+300 NKESNSIDL
-309 TYDVTKIMNKL
+309 TYDVTKIMNKV
-320 RKDWEIIYPFEK
+320 RKDWGIVYPFEK

>member
-1 MLKKGAKKMKK
+1 MKK

-38 YAVASRS
+38 YAVASRN
-45 KERAEKFAKE
+45 KERAEKFARE

-66 EIIKDEDIDVV
+66 EIIKDKDIDVV

-101 CEKAITVNQKELEEA
+101 CEKAITVNERELEEA
-116 LKIARKKN
+116 LKIAREKN

-144 KINNEDLGKVNM
+144 KINKEDLGKVNM

-211 SSTGVDEQSGI
+211 AKTGVDEESGI
-222 ILKTKEE
+222 ILNTKEDE
-229 EMAVISLAFR
+229 IATISLAFR

-276 GIECGEEEKAL
+276 VIECGEEEKAL
-287 DYEVSFM
+287 DYEVIFM
-294 ESRINE
+294 EEKIKE
-300 NKDSKSIEL
+300 NKESNSIDL
-309 TYDVTKIMNKL
+309 TYDVTKIMNKV
-320 RKDWEIIYPFEK
+320 RKDWGILYPFEK